1 MNVLAIDTSTDTLAV
16 ALKTDSGWV
25 EASLNIGLRHAEK
38 LMDLVD
44 FCQSRA
50 GIERSEIALVACAQ
64 GPGSFTGLRIGMA
77 ASKGLAA
84 GLGAAWIAVPTL
96 DSLAWGYDCFSGVVV
111 PIVDGK
117 KGRVYSALY
126 LRGERVSDWLDVP
139 LAKLAALLDT
149 YPEALITGPD
159 AELFGEYAIERSGFR
174 IDARAG
180 MSAARAMAI
189 LAAEAFERGGPGD
202 TGMGPLY
209 LRPSEAEEPA
219 P

>member
-1 MNVLAIDTSTDTLAV
+1 MNVLAIDSSTDTLAV
-16 ALKTDSGWV
+16 ALKTDSGWA
-25 EASLNIGLRHAEK
+25 EASLNIGRHHAERV
-38 LMDLVD
+38 MDLVE
-44 FCQSRA
+44 FCRSRA
-50 GIERSEIALVACAQ
+50 GIERSEIGLVACAK

-77 ASKGLAA
+77 ASKGIAA

-96 DSLAWGYDCFSGVVV
+96 DSLAWGCDCFSGVVA

-149 YPEALITGPD
+149 YPEALVTGPD
-159 AELFGEYAIERSGFR
+159 AELFREYAVERSGFR

-180 MSAARAMAI
+180 MGAARAMAL
-189 LAAEAFERGGPGD
+189 LAEEAFDRGGPGD
-202 TGMGPLY
+202 RDEGPLY

-219 P
+219 S